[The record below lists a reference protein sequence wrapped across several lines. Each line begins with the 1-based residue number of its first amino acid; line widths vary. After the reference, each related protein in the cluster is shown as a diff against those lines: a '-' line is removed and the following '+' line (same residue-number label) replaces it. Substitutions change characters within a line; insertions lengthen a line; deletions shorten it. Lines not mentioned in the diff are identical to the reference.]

1 MEKCRAE
8 DIDGDWIADLPNHVE
23 ATQLDL
29 QTSDTVARLEA
40 LTYSGRLIVSE
51 ARFGFSRAH
60 LEISFN

>member
-8 DIDGDWIADLPNHVE
+8 DIDGDWIADLTSHVE

-51 ARFGFSRAH
+51 ASIRVLSHSSGNF
-60 LEISFN
+60 I

>member
-8 DIDGDWIADLPNHVE
+8 DIDGDWIADLPSHVE

-51 ARFGFSRAH
+51 ASIRVLSRSSGNF
-60 LEISFN
+60 I